1 MNATHCHSHSSSQHP
16 NGASSLEIAM
26 PSVEI
31 IPPDVTPMSDDLF
44 ATASALMRHNG
55 AVTFDAAQT
64 RELGA
69 CLMRMSLEQHFQERR
84 IASLLT
90 ALGQAYASQER
101 EA

>member
-1 MNATHCHSHSSSQHP
+1 MNATNSHSSSQHP
-16 NGASSLEIAM
+16 KGAPSLEVAM
-26 PSVEI
+26 TSSVEI
-31 IPPDVTPMSDDLF
+31 IPPVIPTMSDDLF
-44 ATASALMRHNG
+44 TTASALMRHEG
-55 AVTFDAAQT
+55 TVTFDTAQA

-69 CLMRMSLEQHFQERR
+69 CLMRMSLEQHLQERR

>member
-1 MNATHCHSHSSSQHP
+1 MTS
-16 NGASSLEIAM
+16 
-26 PSVEI
+26 SVEI
-31 IPPDVTPMSDDLF
+31 IPPMSDDLF
-44 ATASALMRHNG
+44 TTASALMRHEG
-55 AVTFDAAQT
+55 TVTFDTAQA

-69 CLMRMSLEQHFQERR
+69 CLMRMSLEQHLQERR